1 MNKTI
6 CKAAIVFLILLTSL
20 SMKSQVPNGGFELW
34 SEEPITDM
42 LMPDEWTIIAIP
54 EFVVPVTSSATSH
67 SGTLAARGEVV
78 STGLPMPDLTP
89 ILMSIPPESEDDY
102 GFAVTGKYAE
112 LTGFY
117 QFFPVGGDLFHVMA
131 AMIHDTI
138 GIASG
143 CVSYPDTASTY
154 TPFSIPIIYFSDLSP
169 EFCMITITICASPDS
184 TEIHAGS
191 YFLVDDLVLGGA
203 VSVNDMEATSGFPG
217 ALILKQNYP
226 NPFNS
231 QTRISYE
238 LQHDGAVQLS
248 IFDSSGRLIRNLVE
262 GHESAGIKSVIWDG
276 KDAKGYPVANGIYLY
291 RLQTPYGSVSRKMG
305 LYK

>member
-1 MNKTI
+1 MNKTK
-6 CKAAIVFLILLTSL
+6 CKTVIVFLILLTSL
-20 SMKSQVPNGGFELW
+20 SMKAQVRNGGFELW
-34 SEEPITDM
+34 SVEPITDM
-42 LMPDEWTIIAIP
+42 LMPDEWTIIAMP
-54 EFVVPVTSSATSH
+54 LVVVPVTSSPTSH
-67 SGTLAARGEVV
+67 SGTKAARGEVL
-78 STGLPMPDLTP
+78 STGLPMPDHAPVL
-89 ILMSIPPESEDDY
+89 ISIPPESEDY

-117 QFFPVGGDLFHVMA
+117 QFFPVGGDLFHIMA
-131 AMIHDTI
+131 AMLHNTI
-138 GIASG
+138 GIGSG
-143 CVSYPDTASTY
+143 CVSYPDSVSTY
-154 TPFSIPIIYFSDLSP
+154 TPFSIPIIYSSELSP
-169 EFCMITITICASPDS
+169 EFCMITITICASSDS
-184 TEIHAGS
+184 TEIHPGS

-203 VSVNDMEATSGFPG
+203 VSVNDMEATSGFPD

-238 LQHDGAVQLS
+238 LQHDGAVKLS

-262 GHESAGIKSVIWDG
+262 GHESAGIKTVIWDG
-276 KDAKGYPVANGIYLY
+276 MNDNGYPVANGIYLY